1 MFEYLSRMTS
11 KRCFPFASF
20 APLASTSSRTLAW
33 TSLFLALAGC
43 AGADDV
49 SGSGA
54 AVGTDDV
61 VTGATIRELGCRAS
75 SGAKSSE
82 FHFRLS
88 SDGRIHE
95 GTVMRGSTN
104 ASPDYRVDVT
114 SVAKDGDRYRIEAS
128 EGDYRYRFTLSS
140 AAFDAR
146 QPADLDA
153 RSEETNDPAVADGQG
168 TNAFQ
173 CWVGSVVSPTIDG
186 DEAARLWDALNVTP
200 VKPNP
205 GGETQV
211 KIVAPY
217 GAGGAFKLRCWSSYG
232 NDTCKIELPAL
243 VTDVKDGRVTYEY
256 DLAPAD
262 AQLVTAGTFSA
273 NDVALICTGESCR
286 AKFTLAD
293 TFYQWVNE

>member
-1 MFEYLSRMTS
+1 M
-11 KRCFPFASF
+11 
-20 APLASTSSRTLAW
+20 
-33 TSLFLALAGC
+33 
-43 AGADDV
+43 
-49 SGSGA
+49 
-54 AVGTDDV
+54 
-61 VTGATIRELGCRAS
+61 
-75 SGAKSSE
+75 
-82 FHFRLS
+82 
-88 SDGRIHE
+88 
-95 GTVMRGSTN
+95 
-104 ASPDYRVDVT
+104 
-114 SVAKDGDRYRIEAS
+114 
-128 EGDYRYRFTLSS
+128 
-140 AAFDAR
+140 
-146 QPADLDA
+146 
-153 RSEETNDPAVADGQG
+153 
-168 TNAFQ
+168 
-173 CWVGSVVSPTIDG
+173 SPTIDG